1 MELSA
6 KQKKK
11 ANTFMDD
18 YLPIMHC
25 GIVSQTEAPTRY
37 ARLPTHSAL
46 WNDLALLIIYIY
58 LFIYFYLFIYIALP
72 TTVLNTC
79 LGQLRNRQPIPRH
92 NIRFFFT
99 HKIRNSTPPVWWKP
113 GHGINNNPFLHS
125 FTHSFIHSWWE
136 LVSTKRERIQ
146 NPPQEPKKK
155 KKKKKKGP

>member
-99 HKIRNSTPPVWWKP
+99 HK
-113 GHGINNNPFLHS
+113 NPQFHTSSVVETWPWNQQPIPS
-125 FTHSFIHSWWE
+125 FIHSFIHPFMM
-136 LVSTKRERIQ
+136 RISF
-146 NPPQEPKKK
+146 N
-155 KKKKKKGP
+155 

>member
-46 WNDLALLIIYIY
+46 WNDLALLIIFIFY
-58 LFIYFYLFIYIALP
+58 LFLFFIYIALP

-92 NIRFFFT
+92 NIRFFFYT
-99 HKIRNSTPPVWWKP
+99 QKSAIPHLQCGGNLGMESTT
-113 GHGINNNPFLHS
+113 HS
-125 FTHSFIHSWWE
+125 FLHSFIHSFIH
-136 LVSTKRERIQ
+136 S
-146 NPPQEPKKK
+146 
-155 KKKKKKGP
+155 